1 MARKGGS
8 AEIAALKQAE
18 AEAQLIVNQARE
30 ERKLKMR
37 SAQQDAKREID
48 EYRAM
53 RDAKLRSVQPEVC
66 IPTATLDG
74 RSSILFRFD
83 SVPCI
88 LDRHKRWW
96 KRSGGSRQRRIERLA
111 TSSELHSLPDRPWVR
126 SGAKLAT
133 HYSRRAEYE
142 RTKDSV
148 ISMLMQVV
156 LNINNPFDKPQ

>member
-53 RDAKLRSVQPEVC
+53 RDAKLRSVQPEVR
-66 IPTATLDG
+66 IPT
-74 RSSILFRFD
+74 SM
-83 SVPCI
+83 
-88 LDRHKRWW
+88 LDRP
-96 KRSGGSRQRRIERLA
+96 
-111 TSSELHSLPDRPWVR
+111 SSVQH
-126 SGAKLAT
+126 
-133 HYSRRAEYE
+133 
-142 RTKDSV
+142 
-148 ISMLMQVV
+148 Q
-156 LNINNPFDKPQ
+156 